1 MTGTDEWHTLLDPDE
16 HIVWQGQPASRVQLE
31 FDSWFSVLFMMVWGG
46 IPLFAVISSPAS
58 LLLGVPALFLG
69 IALYFFVGQ
78 HFWAAFQ
85 RSRTFYS
92 LSNKRAF
99 IAYRGFAGRKLDSYP
114 ITSETTL
121 RLDEGRKSAVW
132 FGLREGRQMFSNAT
146 EKPLGFERLD
156 APREIYQLLR
166 AVQRGDA

>member
-1 MTGTDEWHTLLDPDE
+1 MTGADEWHTLLDPDK
-16 HIVWQGQPASRVQLE
+16 HIVWQGQLSSRVQLE
-31 FDSWFSVLFMMVWGG
+31 FDSGFFVLFMMVWGG
-46 IPLFAVISSPAS
+46 IPLILVISNPGF
-58 LLLGVPALFLG
+58 LLLGVPALFVG
-69 IALYFFVGQ
+69 ITLYFFVGQ

-85 RSRTFYS
+85 RSSTFYT
-92 LSNKRAF
+92 LSNKHAF
-99 IAYRGFAGRKLDSYP
+99 IAYRGLAGRKLDSFP

-146 EKPLGFERLD
+146 ERPLGFERLD
-156 APREIYQLLR
+156 APREVYQLLR